1 MSVFQSFRE
10 ILKQRLQALL
20 WRSLASDV
28 ETDAILQDVA
38 NLDRIEQCA
47 LRYEAEG
54 KPDLADMLRQQAAKL
69 DSDAPGGSITTALRR
84 LCSDPETASLLPNN
98 DGRDDKGPENKR
110 PALPHPR
117 RARRRRSDS
126 VDEPRQD

>member
-54 KPDLADMLRQQAAKL
+54 KPDLADMSSA
-69 DSDAPGGSITTALRR
+69 SG
-84 LCSDPETASLLPNN
+84 ET
-98 DGRDDKGPENKR
+98 R
-110 PALPHPR
+110 
-117 RARRRRSDS
+117 
-126 VDEPRQD
+126 